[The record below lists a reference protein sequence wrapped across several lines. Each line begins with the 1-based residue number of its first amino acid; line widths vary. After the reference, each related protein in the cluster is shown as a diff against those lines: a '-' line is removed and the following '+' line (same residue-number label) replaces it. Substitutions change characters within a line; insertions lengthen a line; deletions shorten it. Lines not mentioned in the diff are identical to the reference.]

1 MSRDLKRIIEALL
14 FVSETPLNLAQ
25 LCQVLEDNQRD
36 AVKQAIAELE
46 EEYSN
51 SERAMEIVQVAGGW
65 VFRTRKEMAFWLR
78 KLKKQQVT
86 RLSKAALETL
96 SVVAYKQPVLKAEI
110 ERIRGVEVGGIL
122 RTLMEKNL
130 VRVAGR
136 QDLPGRP
143 LIYSTTRRFLE
154 VFDLKD
160 LSELPTLD
168 ELEKLAGIAQ
178 DSPADQDG
186 ELPLGEP
193 RSLSLDD
200 LIPVEGGLPPLEE
213 AEDGEGEDDEWDAVP
228 EEDGEAAETEAG
240 EPDET
245 QPSPG
250 QEEDSEPE
258 APQSAET
265 GETPADQLTEQAAD
279 APQEEKSDPEPE
291 PEAEPEPEPGPLP
304 ESEPQ
309 DAVEAPPKTAP
320 EQD

>member
-46 EEYSN
+46 EEYNQSG
-51 SERAMEIVQVAGGW
+51 RAMEIVQVAGGW

-136 QDLPGRP
+136 EDLPGKP
-143 LIYSTTRRFLE
+143 LIYCTTRRFLE
-154 VFDLKD
+154 VFDLQDLKD
-160 LSELPTLD
+160 LPTLE
-168 ELEKLAGIAQ
+168 ELEKLAGIAEGTP
-178 DSPADQDG
+178 SDQDG
-186 ELPLGEP
+186 ELPLGAP
-193 RSLSLDD
+193 QALSLDD
-200 LIPVEGGLPPLEE
+200 LIPVEGGLPPLKE
-213 AEDGEGEDDEWDAVP
+213 AEDGEGEDDEWDLP
-228 EEDGEAAETEAG
+228 PDQDGEGEAAQAG
-240 EPDET
+240 
-245 QPSPG
+245 
-250 QEEDSEPE
+250 
-258 APQSAET
+258 
-265 GETPADQLTEQAAD
+265 
-279 APQEEKSDPEPE
+279 
-291 PEAEPEPEPGPLP
+291 EAEPREPAPAEAR
-304 ESEPQ
+304 Q
-309 DAVEAPPKTAP
+309 DAQDAEQQAPGAKMPEQSGDAPPRARQRPRAGAGNSGRTGTRTRARG
-320 EQD
+320 